1 MSGSTSSA
9 DELDPESFA
18 LLASVIEKASGI
30 EFGEDARTALARRLA
45 PRVSAVSV
53 NSLKEYAALLASLPA
68 FHAEVQALVELV
80 SIKETYFMRETQ
92 QIDAFIAEV
101 RGTPYGSTR
110 GGSRRLEVGADP
122 ADRVGSHSSGPMP
135 ELRRLAIW
143 CAGCS
148 TGEEPFS
155 IAIQLAEALID
166 LTKVRI
172 YASDISKKSIEFARR
187 GTYGP
192 SAFRAVSPE
201 LRAKYFMR
209 GPEGDLVREAIRNTT
224 RFGHGNLLEP
234 GHVIG
239 QMDAIFCRNVLIY
252 FSQAARRKAVEIF
265 YETLAP
271 GGVLCLGHSESLLN
285 ADTPFEALS
294 TPAGILYKK
303 RRRAST

>member
-1 MSGSTSSA
+1 MS

-18 LLASVIEKASGI
+18 LVAKVIEKACGI
-30 EFGEDARTALARRLA
+30 EFAEEARTTLARRLA
-45 PRVSAVSV
+45 PRLLAVNILSM
-53 NSLKEYAALLASLPA
+53 SDYATFLASLPV
-68 FHAEVQALVELV
+68 FHAEVQAIVELV

-101 RGTPYGSTR
+101 RGTAP
-110 GGSRRLEVGADP
+110 SRSSGRKSDVGADP
-122 ADRVGSHSSGPMP
+122 SERIGSHSSGPMP

-148 TGEEPFS
+148 TGEEPYS
-155 IAIQLAEALID
+155 IAIQLAEALVD

-172 YASDISKKSIEFARR
+172 YASDISRKSIEFARR
-187 GTYGP
+187 ATYGP
-192 SAFRAVSPE
+192 GAFRAVSSE
-201 LRAKYFMR
+201 LRAKYFLR
-209 GPEGDLVREAIRNTT
+209 GHEGELVREQIRNTT
-224 RFGHGNLLEP
+224 RFGNGNLLEP

-239 QMDAIFCRNVLIY
+239 QVDAIFCRNVLIY

-265 YETLAP
+265 YETLVP

-294 TPAGILYKK
+294 TPAGILYRK
-303 RRRAST
+303 RRRAG